1 MSWLIY
7 EIKAFWESRH
17 DDGWIGTWQSMIAIF
32 FSQKIL
38 HYHLFQRSKIN
49 VSFQSQDLKTI
60 SLQISELCNEFGIAD
75 WFHLSST
82 HFNLI
87 GWSVI
92 VMAIICLMIVIMLSF
107 RQLLI
112 LRIHYILMLPKITKN
127 NAGRKAYALFI
138 FYLCHCQW
146 SGKAATIAS

>member
-7 EIKAFWESRH
+7 EIKAF
-17 DDGWIGTWQSMIAIF
+17 QSPDMIMVGLELDNQWLPF
-32 FSQKIL
+32 FFTKNPSLSSVSKVQYQCFISIT
-38 HYHLFQRSKIN
+38 YH
-49 VSFQSQDLKTI
+49 
-60 SLQISELCNEFGIAD
+60 ISELCNEFGIAD
-75 WFHLSST
+75 WFHLSSK

>member
-1 MSWLIY
+1 MSWLIH
-7 EIKAFWESRH
+7 EIKAF
-17 DDGWIGTWQSMIAIF
+17 QSPDMIMVG
-32 FSQKIL
+32 L
-38 HYHLFQRSKIN
+38 ELDCHLFFTKNPSLSSVSK
-49 VSFQSQDLKTI
+49 VQDQCFI
-60 SLQISELCNEFGIAD
+60 SITRFKNNLFANIWLSELCNEFGIAD
-75 WFHLSST
+75 WFHLST

-92 VMAIICLMIVIMLSF
+92 LMAIICLMIVIMLNF

-112 LRIHYILMLPKITKN
+112 LRIHCILMLPKITKN